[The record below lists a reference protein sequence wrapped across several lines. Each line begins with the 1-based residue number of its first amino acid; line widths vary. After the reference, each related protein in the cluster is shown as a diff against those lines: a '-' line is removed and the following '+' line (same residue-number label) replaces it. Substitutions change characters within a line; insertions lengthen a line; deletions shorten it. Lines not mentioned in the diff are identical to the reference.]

1 MNSDW
6 IERQSASLAALDE
19 GIDDDGE
26 RIEAMY
32 RRTFGREAT
41 QKEIDL
47 GVAFLQQRKAEI
59 GHEPWE
65 EYAQVLLGSNELI
78 YFH

>member
-1 MNSDW
+1 
-6 IERQSASLAALDE
+6 
-19 GIDDDGE
+19 
-26 RIEAMY
+26 MY
-32 RRTFGREAT
+32 RRTFSRDAT

-47 GVAFLQQRKAEI
+47 GLAFLKQRNAEI
-59 GHEPWE
+59 GREPWE